1 MYGKIYTGAI
11 SGIDSLI
18 ATVEVDVS
26 TGMPTFEMVG
36 LLNHE
41 VREAKERVK
50 VALKNTGIEIPPKR
64 ITVSIS
70 PADMRKEGA
79 AYDLPV
85 AVGMLVSLGHLLA
98 ERIQDTLIVG
108 ELGLDGT
115 VKSVKGILP
124 IVRKA
129 KQEGHKRCIV
139 PLENAKEGAIIKDI
153 QVIGVRSLQETIDYL
168 ILQEKDKASFLVP
181 AEYDND
187 TDTGEDSYD
196 VDFADINGQET
207 VKRAMEVAAAGF
219 HHILMIG
226 PPGAGKTMMAK
237 RLPTILPDLTME
249 ESLEVS
255 TIYSVAGQLDT
266 QKALITRRPFL
277 SPHHTISEQA
287 LAGGGRI
294 PKPGVISLAH
304 RGSGLWMNC
313 RNFEGEHLKFCGSHW
328 KIKRYI

>member
-1 MYGKIYTGAI
+1 MYSKIYTGAI

-115 VKSVKGILP
+115 VKPVKGILP

-226 PPGAGKTMMAK
+226 PPGAYNTARPDYGRKSGSIYDLQRGRAVGHAESSDYQKTFSFS
-237 RLPTILPDLTME
+237 TSYDLGTG
-249 ESLEVS
+249 
-255 TIYSVAGQLDT
+255 TGRGRQDT
-266 QKALITRRPFL
+266 QT
-277 SPHHTISEQA
+277 
-287 LAGGGRI
+287 
-294 PKPGVISLAH
+294 
-304 RGSGLWMNC
+304 GSDLLGASRCLVY
-313 RNFEGEHLKFCGSHW
+313 G
-328 KIKRYI
+328 